1 MAEPLPSRASPL
13 RVMAF
18 ICATLLGVPLRAST
32 PSSSRSTDGVVQRVE
47 PNDQRRPAGQIVNG
61 ERRIELDI
69 VRATWRPDALKPKL
83 DTAMVFAER
92 GHAPQNPGPLLRLQ
106 AGMPVR
112 VSVHNTLD
120 KPVQLRGLGDR
131 VRSDTTVKGLAGFMQ
146 RAPLVLAPG
155 ETREVQF
162 TPTTPVTSFYYA
174 NVVTDTAA
182 PPRGAPTGGLAGAFI
197 VDAAGSIP
205 DAAERIFMITIG
217 LNLSINGLEWPRTE
231 RLRYAEGETVQ

>member
-182 PPRGAPTGGLAGAFI
+182 PPRGARPVDSPARSLWMRRAPSPTRPN
-197 VDAAGSIP
+197 GS
-205 DAAERIFMITIG
+205 
-217 LNLSINGLEWPRTE
+217 S
-231 RLRYAEGETVQ
+231 